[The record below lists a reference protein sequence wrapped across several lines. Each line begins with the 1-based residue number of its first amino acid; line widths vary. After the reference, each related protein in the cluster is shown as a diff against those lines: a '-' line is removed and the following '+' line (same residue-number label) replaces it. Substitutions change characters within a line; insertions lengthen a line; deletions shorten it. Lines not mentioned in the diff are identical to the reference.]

1 MKTFKIAS
9 FTAAIL
15 LTGLQLAA
23 LAALFLIAAPLQTGS
38 SQHSEAARSVASLP
52 PVLVLGTRGE

>member
-23 LAALFLIAAPLQTGS
+23 LAALFIIAALLQTGS
-38 SQHSEAARSVASLP
+38 SQYSEATLSVAVLP
-52 PVLVLGTRGE
+52 PVLVLGTRAE

>member
-23 LAALFLIAAPLQTGS
+23 LAALFITAPVQTGS
-38 SQHSEAARSVASLP
+38 SQHSEATLSVASLP
-52 PVLVLGTRGE
+52 PVLVLGTRAE